1 MPGSHCRTAGQRIR
15 DLHLLKKKFS
25 KPASSTLVVKND
37 ITLQSD
43 GYKLNRWAE
52 YSKEVVNCQV
62 DVDVVSVD
70 ALSVV
75 PLSPASSDTALSDED
90 LSAPLS
96 EEEIH
101 TAISKL
107 SSGRASGLNRIT
119 LEMLSLG
126 RDVTVRWLKAIFDA
140 IWATESVPEDWLSQ
154 LLVPLHKK
162 AIWTICDN
170 YRGIALRVYQVKCL
184 PRLFFINSRPE
195 LSCSSVKAIVALGK
209 GGAVLTNCFPC
220 R

>member
-43 GYKLNRWAE
+43 GYKLNHWAE

-140 IWATESVPEDWLSQ
+140 I
-154 LLVPLHKK
+154 
-162 AIWTICDN
+162 
-170 YRGIALRVYQVKCL
+170 
-184 PRLFFINSRPE
+184 
-195 LSCSSVKAIVALGK
+195 
-209 GGAVLTNCFPC
+209 
-220 R
+220 